1 MNPLLQLFL
10 WNGEIMR
17 MIDVVLNL
25 DSLILKD
32 DESVD
37 DVVAHI
43 RKRFSC
49 GYEPTFEI
57 LYEEQVDE

>member
-1 MNPLLQLFL
+1 
-10 WNGEIMR
+10 MR

-37 DVVAHI
+37 DVINHI

-57 LYEEQVDE
+57 LYEEEVDE